1 MEFGPVDIQKVSI
14 EIFSLPSNF
23 YCYFRNY
30 FNLIFTL
37 KVTIEKNTPSRN
49 LFLRIQVPGAQIFR
63 YSNFSLIFLRKIRCF
78 YTKKF
83 LENEFFSIVTYLKEA
98 LVFTSSLI
106 PFSACPLYICKNL
119 CRQGC
124 VSTRLDLEGINF
136 HRYNMISGK
145 ESYFMNAIPAQKL
158 RKPWK
163 CQYLATEFS
172 LSLRIWKGERD

>member
-1 MEFGPVDIQKVSI
+1 MGLQCLEFGPVDIQKVSI

-63 YSNFSLIFLRKIRCF
+63 YSNFFFIFLRKIRCF

-106 PFSACPLYICKNL
+106 PFSACPLYICENL
-119 CRQGC
+119 CPQGQDEC
-124 VSTRLDLEGINF
+124 LRNLDGINF
-136 HRYNMISGK
+136 HRWIANKREK
-145 ESYFMNAIPAQKL
+145 E
-158 RKPWK
+158 
-163 CQYLATEFS
+163 
-172 LSLRIWKGERD
+172 

>member
-1 MEFGPVDIQKVSI
+1 MGLQCLEFGPVDIQKVSI

-63 YSNFSLIFLRKIRCF
+63 YSNFFFIFLRKIRCF
-78 YTKKF
+78 YAKKF
-83 LENEFFSIVTYLKEA
+83 LENEFFSIVTYIKEA
-98 LVFTSSLI
+98 LVVTSSLI
-106 PFSACPLYICKNL
+106 PFSACLLIICENL

-124 VSTRLDLEGINF
+124 DSTCLDLEGINF
-136 HRYNMISGK
+136 HRYNMK
-145 ESYFMNAIPAQKL
+145 K
-158 RKPWK
+158 RKGI
-163 CQYLATEFS
+163 LFHEHDTS
-172 LSLRIWKGERD
+172 

>member
-1 MEFGPVDIQKVSI
+1 MGLQCLEFGPVDIQKVSI

-106 PFSACPLYICKNL
+106 PFSACPLYICENL

-136 HRYNMISGK
+136 HRYNMK
-145 ESYFMNAIPAQKL
+145 K
-158 RKPWK
+158 RKGI
-163 CQYLATEFS
+163 LFHERNSS
-172 LSLRIWKGERD
+172 LKNS

>member
-1 MEFGPVDIQKVSI
+1 MGLQCLEFGPVDIQKVSI

-106 PFSACPLYICKNL
+106 PFSACPLYICENL

-145 ESYFMNAIPAQKL
+145 ESYFMNAIPDLKA
-158 RKPWK
+158 
-163 CQYLATEFS
+163 S
-172 LSLRIWKGERD
+172 